1 MYLKI
6 NNGKI
11 FFEVVNLSDK
21 NKIVKYKSPMNFNIG
36 VVIFFIIIIYVLF
49 NIFSY
54 FTKTHIAEY
63 QVQQGT
69 IASNYIYQG
78 IIVRDETVEYAPQ
91 SGYINYYVKNAS
103 KVSVTDVICSI
114 DTEGSISEEISAS
127 GTQKDALSTETI
139 SAISSEINTFV
150 KDYNGNQFTESYTF
164 YNNLNSEIA
173 QSVNTNALADL
184 SSKVNYAEGKNTF
197 FKITSPEDGVIVY
210 EVDGFEEYT
219 IEDITTSEINYNTYK
234 ATHLFSNLEV
244 TKKDPIYKRVNS
256 EKWNVIVPIT
266 ESLAKEL
273 NERTS
278 LKIRFC
284 KDDYTVDTACSIIKE
299 EDRYYLNLSFIR
311 GMVRYINDRFVD
323 IEIIMSDD
331 TGLKI
336 PQSAITSKEFF
347 TIPKKYFTVGGD
359 SNNPGLLVKQNSN
372 GEESVK
378 LISPTLYFETD
389 DFYYVDNEHISE
401 GDIVLMSDSSST
413 YQVGTDKDSLV
424 GVYNINKGYAV
435 FKQINIIYEN
445 EAYAIVE
452 TKTSY
457 GISLYD
463 HIALNASEVKEN
475 QLTSK

>member
-1 MYLKI
+1 
-6 NNGKI
+6 
-11 FFEVVNLSDK
+11 
-21 NKIVKYKSPMNFNIG
+21 MNFNIG

-91 SGYINYYVKNAS
+91 NGFINYYVKNAS
-103 KVSVTDVICSI
+103 KVSVTDVIYSI
-114 DTEGSISEEISAS
+114 DTVGSISEEILAS
-127 GTQKDALSTETI
+127 GAEGNALSSETLSTI
-139 SAISSEINTFV
+139 SMEINTFI
-150 KDYNGNQFTESYTF
+150 KDYNANRFTDSYTF
-164 YNNLNSEIA
+164 FNNLNSEIA
-173 QSVNTNALADL
+173 QNVNLNALSDL
-184 SSKVNYAEGKNTF
+184 SNKVNQAEGNNTF
-197 FKITSPEDGVIVY
+197 YKYTSPEDGVIVY
-210 EVDGFEEYT
+210 EVDGFEDYT
-219 IEDITTSEINYNTYK
+219 IEDIITSEINYNTYK
-234 ATHLFSNLEV
+234 STHLFANTEV
-244 TKKDPIYKRVNS
+244 KKNDPVYKRVNS
-256 EKWNVIVPIT
+256 ENWNVIVPIT

-299 EDRYYLNLSFIR
+299 EDQYYLNLSLIR

-323 IEIIMSDD
+323 IEIIMSDEV
-331 TGLKI
+331 GLKI

-347 TIPKKYFTVGGD
+347 TIPKKYFTLGGD
-359 SNNPGLLVKQNSN
+359 SDTPGLLVKKTTN

-378 LISPTLYFETD
+378 LVSPTLYYETE
-389 DFYYVDNEHISE
+389 DFYYVDNEHVSE
-401 GDIVLMSDSSST
+401 GDVVLMADSSST
-413 YQVGTDKDSLV
+413 YKIGTDKGSLI

>member
-1 MYLKI
+1 MSK
-6 NNGKI
+6 NN
-11 FFEVVNLSDK
+11 D
-21 NKIVKYKSPMNFNIG
+21 IVKYRSSNNFNIG

-91 SGYINYYVKNAS
+91 DGYINYYMKNGS
-103 KVSVTDVICSI
+103 KVSVRDVIYSI
-114 DTEGSISEEISAS
+114 DTVGNIAKEISSS
-127 GTQKDALSTETI
+127 GTRDNTLSSNTLSSMSGQVNTFMKDYNSNQFI
-139 SAISSEINTFV
+139 DSYVFYNNISSEIAQNINLTALEDLSNKV
-150 KDYNGNQFTESYTF
+150 VQAETDHTF
-164 YNNLNSEIA
+164 YRM
-173 QSVNTNALADL
+173 
-184 SSKVNYAEGKNTF
+184 
-197 FKITSPEDGVIVY
+197 TSPEDGVIVY

-219 IEDITTSEINYNTYK
+219 VEDITSSEINYNTYK
-234 ATHLFSNLEV
+234 STHLFTNTQV
-244 TKKDPIYKRVNS
+244 KRNDPVYKRVND

-266 ESLAKEL
+266 EKLAKEL
-273 NERTS
+273 HERKS

-284 KDDYTVDTACSIIKE
+284 KDDYTVDTACSVIKN
-299 EDRYYLNLSFIR
+299 EDSYYLNISLIR

-323 IEIIMSDD
+323 IEIIMNDEH
-331 TGLKI
+331 GLKI

-347 TIPKKYFTVGGD
+347 TIPKKYFTIGGD
-359 SNNPGLLVKQNSN
+359 SSNPGLLVKQKVNS
-372 GEESVK
+372 EESVK
-378 LISPTLYFETD
+378 LVSPTIYYETEQ
-389 DFYYVDNEHISE
+389 FYYIDSEFVSE
-401 GDIVLMSDSSST
+401 GDMVLMSDSSSS
-413 YQVGTDKDSLV
+413 YKIGTDKGSLV

-452 TKTSY
+452 TKTAY

-463 HIALNASEVKEN
+463 HIALNAAEIKEN

>member
-1 MYLKI
+1 M
-6 NNGKI
+6 
-11 FFEVVNLSDK
+11 S
-21 NKIVKYKSPMNFNIG
+21 FNIG

-54 FTKTHIAEY
+54 FTKSHIAEY

-78 IIVRDETVEYAPQ
+78 IIVRDETVEYSPQ
-91 SGYINYYVKNAS
+91 NGYINYYVKNAS
-103 KVSVTDVICSI
+103 KVSVTDVIYSI
-114 DTEGSISEEISAS
+114 DTVGTISKEISAS
-127 GTQKDALSTETI
+127 GTEENALSKDTL
-139 SAISSEINTFV
+139 SAVSSEISTFV
-150 KDYNGNQFTESYTF
+150 KDYNPNQFTDSYTF
-164 YNNLNSEIA
+164 FNNLNSEIA
-173 QSVNTNALADL
+173 QNVNSAALADL
-184 SSKVNYAEGKNTF
+184 STEVNRAEGNNTF
-197 FKITSPEDGVIVY
+197 FKYCSPEDGVIVY
-210 EVDGFEEYT
+210 EIDGFEDYT
-219 IEDITTSEINYNTYK
+219 IEDIISTDINYNTYK
-234 ATHLFSNLEV
+234 ANHLFSNTEV
-244 TKKDPIYKRVNS
+244 AKNDPVYKRVNS

-284 KDDYTVDTACSIIKE
+284 KDDYTVDTACSIMKG
-299 EDRYYLNLSFIR
+299 EDNYYLNLSLIR

-359 SNNPGLLVKQNSN
+359 SSNPGLLVKQIVN

-378 LISPTLYFETD
+378 LISPTLYYETD
-389 DFYYVDNEHISE
+389 EFYYIDNELVQE

-413 YQVGTDKDSLV
+413 YTIGTDKGSLV

-452 TKTSY
+452 TKTAY

-463 HIALNASEVKEN
+463 HIALNADEITEN